1 MDEIGF
7 RVSKNRIFLCRTC
20 HYPPIPSSHVPGS
33 HCKNATFP
41 LPLWPSTGNGVS
53 ISLIRLNKPV
63 YSDQGRIVEKL
74 KRLQSGIEGLDALLQ
89 GGFVAGA
96 SYIIQGRPG
105 SGKTIL
111 ANQLGFH
118 HARNGGRVLVA
129 TLLAESHDRLF
140 QFLSTMS
147 FFDASRVGAEIQFV
161 SAFDTLENEG
171 LDEVVK
177 LLRRE
182 ITRQKATVM
191 VVDGLLNARSK
202 ADSPIDTKKFISE
215 LQGHAAFAGCTV
227 LFLTSSRLD
236 DGSPE
241 HTMVDGVIE
250 MGEELF
256 GTRSV
261 RRIHLRKTRGSGAL
275 TGLHECEITD
285 NGLVVYPRLES
296 LYKRPS
302 APDSADMTR
311 IPSGIASLDDIL
323 GGGLHSSSVTL
334 VMGPSGIGKTTL
346 GLKFIAQSTAEA
358 PGLHFGFYESPQR
371 LRLKGR
377 SLGIDIEH
385 MEHSGA
391 LSIAW
396 QPTTEGLL
404 DGLGA
409 RLLSLVDE
417 KGIKRLFIDSLSGM
431 TRVSTTPERITDFF
445 SALMNELRSRGVTV
459 FASWEMRD
467 LFGSEVSAPNSDLS
481 SIVDNLMLMRFF
493 ENHAELHRTLSILKI
508 RDSSYNPSRF
518 EVVIRD
524 QDVFLE
530 KALKNEPSV
539 TAESLPGSIS

>member
-1 MDEIGF
+1 M
-7 RVSKNRIFLCRTC
+7 
-20 HYPPIPSSHVPGS
+20 
-33 HCKNATFP
+33 
-41 LPLWPSTGNGVS
+41 
-53 ISLIRLNKPV
+53 
-63 YSDQGRIVEKL
+63 EKL
-74 KRLQSGIEGLDALLQ
+74 NRLQSGIEGLDVLLK
-89 GGFVAGA
+89 GGLVAGA

-140 QFLSTMS
+140 QFLSTLS
-147 FFDASRVGAEIQFV
+147 FFDAARVGAEIQFV

-182 ITRQKATVM
+182 ISRQKATVL

-261 RRIHLRKTRGSGAL
+261 RRIQLRKTRGSGAL

-285 NGLVVYPRLES
+285 DGLMVYPRLES
-296 LYKRPS
+296 LYSYPS
-302 APDSADMTR
+302 SHDNADLTR
-311 IPSGIASLDDIL
+311 IPSGIGSLDDIL
-323 GGGLHSSSVTL
+323 NGGLHRSSVTL

-346 GLKFIAQSTAEA
+346 GLKFLAESTVES

-371 LRLKGR
+371 LRLKGE
-377 SLGIDIEH
+377 SLGIDIKQLED
-385 MEHSGA
+385 SGA
-391 LSIAW
+391 LTIAW

-409 RLLSLVDE
+409 RLLRVVEE

-431 TRVSTTPERITDFF
+431 TRVSNNPARITDFY
-445 SALMNELRSRGVTV
+445 SALMNELRARGVTV
-459 FASWEMRD
+459 FASIEIHD
-467 LFGSEVSAPNSDLS
+467 LVGSEVSAPASELS
-481 SIVDNLMLMRFF
+481 SIADNLMLMRFQ
-493 ENHAELHRTLSILKI
+493 EIQLELKRTLSILKV
-508 RDSSYNPSRF
+508 RDSFYDTSLL
-518 EVVIRD
+518 EVVVRD
-524 QDVFLE
+524 QTVELR
-530 KALKNEPSV
+530 KVSRHASSV
-539 TAESLPGSIS
+539 PAHSALPGSAS

>member
-1 MDEIGF
+1 M
-7 RVSKNRIFLCRTC
+7 
-20 HYPPIPSSHVPGS
+20 
-33 HCKNATFP
+33 
-41 LPLWPSTGNGVS
+41 
-53 ISLIRLNKPV
+53 
-63 YSDQGRIVEKL
+63 EKL
-74 KRLQSGIEGLDALLQ
+74 NRLQSGIEGLDALLK
-89 GGFVAGA
+89 GGLVSGA

-140 QFLSTMS
+140 QFLSTLS
-147 FFDASRVGAEIQFV
+147 FFDAARVGAEIQFV

-182 ITRQKATVM
+182 ISRQKATVM

-261 RRIHLRKTRGSGAL
+261 RRIQLRKTRGSGAL
-275 TGLHECEITD
+275 TGLHECEITND
-285 NGLVVYPRLES
+285 GLVVYPRLES
-296 LYKRPS
+296 LYGRPS
-302 APDSADMTR
+302 APDSADLTR
-311 IPSGIASLDDIL
+311 IPSGITSLDAIL

-346 GLKFIAQSTAEA
+346 GLKFLSESTVEA

-371 LRLKGR
+371 LQLKGL
-377 SLGIDIEH
+377 SLGIDLQQ
-385 MEHSGA
+385 MQDSGA
-391 LSIAW
+391 LSVAW

-409 RLLSLVDE
+409 RLLRLVEE

-431 TRVSTTPERITDFF
+431 TRVSTNPARITDFY
-445 SALMNELRSRGVTV
+445 SALMNELRARGVTV
-459 FASWEMRD
+459 FATWEMHD
-467 LFGSEVSAPNSDLS
+467 LFGSEVSSPASELS
-481 SIVDNLMLMRFF
+481 SIADNLMLMRFF
-493 ENHAELHRTLSILKI
+493 EIQSELRRTLSILKV
-508 RDSSYNPSRF
+508 RDSFYDPSLL

-524 QDVFLE
+524 QAVDLRKVSRN
-530 KALKNEPSV
+530 APSV
-539 TAESLPGSIS
+539 VSNSALPGSAF

>member
-1 MDEIGF
+1 
-7 RVSKNRIFLCRTC
+7 
-20 HYPPIPSSHVPGS
+20 
-33 HCKNATFP
+33 
-41 LPLWPSTGNGVS
+41 
-53 ISLIRLNKPV
+53 
-63 YSDQGRIVEKL
+63 VEQL
-74 KRLQSGIEGLDALLQ
+74 KRLQSGIEGLDALLK
-89 GGFVAGA
+89 GGLVEGA

-118 HARNGGRVLVA
+118 HAKNGGRVLVA

-140 QFLSTMS
+140 QYLSTLS
-147 FFDASRVGAEIQFV
+147 FFDSSKVGAEIQFV

-171 LDEVVK
+171 LGEVVK

-182 ITRQKATVM
+182 ISRQKATVM

-202 ADSPIDTKKFISE
+202 ADSHIDTKKFISE

-250 MGEELF
+250 MGEELY

-261 RRIHLRKTRGSGAL
+261 RRIQLRKTRGSAAM
-275 TGLHECEITD
+275 TGLHECEITE
-285 NGLVVYPRLES
+285 NGFVVYPRLES
-296 LYKRPS
+296 LYNPS
-302 APDSADMTR
+302 SPDSADMTR
-311 IPSGIASLDDIL
+311 IASGIKSLDDIL
-323 GGGLHSSSVTL
+323 GGGLHSSSVSL
-334 VMGPSGIGKTTL
+334 VIGPSGTGKTTL
-346 GLKFIAQSTAEA
+346 GLKFLAESTVEA

-371 LRLKGR
+371 LRLKGQ
-377 SLGIDIEH
+377 SLGIDIKG
-385 MEHSGA
+385 MEDSGA
-391 LSIAW
+391 LTIAW

-409 RLLSLVDE
+409 RLLSLVEE

-431 TRVSTTPERITDFF
+431 TRVSTNPARITDFF

-467 LFGSEVSAPNSDLS
+467 LFGSELSAPTSDLS
-481 SIVDNLMLMRFF
+481 SIVDNLMLMRLF
-493 ENHAELHRTLSILKI
+493 ENHSELSRTLSILKV
-508 RDSSYNPSRF
+508 RDSSYDPSRF
-518 EVVIRD
+518 EIVIRD
-524 QDVFLE
+524 QEVFLR
-530 KALKNEPSV
+530 KVSRNEPSV
-539 TAESLPGSIS
+539 LAESLPGSTS

>member
-1 MDEIGF
+1 
-7 RVSKNRIFLCRTC
+7 
-20 HYPPIPSSHVPGS
+20 
-33 HCKNATFP
+33 
-41 LPLWPSTGNGVS
+41 
-53 ISLIRLNKPV
+53 
-63 YSDQGRIVEKL
+63 VEKL
-74 KRLQSGIEGLDALLQ
+74 NRLQSGIEGLDALLK
-89 GGFVAGA
+89 GGLVSGA

-140 QFLSTMS
+140 QFLSTLS

-182 ITRQKATVM
+182 ISRQKATVM

-261 RRIHLRKTRGSGAL
+261 RRIQLRKTRGSGAL
-275 TGLHECEITD
+275 TGLHECEITND
-285 NGLVVYPRLES
+285 GLVVYPRLES
-296 LYKRPS
+296 LYGRPS
-302 APDSADMTR
+302 APDSADLTR
-311 IPSGIASLDDIL
+311 IPCGIHSLDAIL

-346 GLKFIAQSTAEA
+346 GLKFLSESTVDA

-371 LRLKGR
+371 LQLKGL
-377 SLGIDIEH
+377 SLGIDLQQ
-385 MEHSGA
+385 MQDSGA

-409 RLLSLVDE
+409 RLLRLVEE

-431 TRVSTTPERITDFF
+431 TRVSTNPARITDFY
-445 SALMNELRSRGVTV
+445 SALMNELRARGVTV
-459 FASWEMRD
+459 FATWEMHD
-467 LFGSEVSAPNSDLS
+467 LFGSEVSSPASELS
-481 SIVDNLMLMRFF
+481 SIADNLMLMRFF
-493 ENHAELHRTLSILKI
+493 EIQSELRRTLSILKV
-508 RDSSYNPSRF
+508 RDSFYDPSLL

-524 QDVFLE
+524 QAVDLRKVSRN
-530 KALKNEPSV
+530 APSV
-539 TAESLPGSIS
+539 VSNSALPGSAF

>member
-1 MDEIGF
+1 
-7 RVSKNRIFLCRTC
+7 
-20 HYPPIPSSHVPGS
+20 
-33 HCKNATFP
+33 
-41 LPLWPSTGNGVS
+41 
-53 ISLIRLNKPV
+53 
-63 YSDQGRIVEKL
+63 
-74 KRLQSGIEGLDALLQ
+74 
-89 GGFVAGA
+89 
-96 SYIIQGRPG
+96 
-105 SGKTIL
+105 
-111 ANQLGFH
+111 
-118 HARNGGRVLVA
+118 
-129 TLLAESHDRLF
+129 LAESHDRLF
-140 QFLSTMS
+140 QFLSTLS
-147 FFDASRVGAEIQFV
+147 FFDAARVGAEIQFV

-182 ITRQKATVM
+182 ISRQKATVM

-261 RRIHLRKTRGSGAL
+261 RRIQLRKTRGSGAL
-275 TGLHECEITD
+275 TGLHECEITND
-285 NGLVVYPRLES
+285 GLVVYPRLES
-296 LYKRPS
+296 LYGRPS
-302 APDSADMTR
+302 APDSADLTR
-311 IPSGIASLDDIL
+311 IPSGITSLDAIL

-346 GLKFIAQSTAEA
+346 GLKFLSESTVEA

-371 LRLKGR
+371 LQLKGL
-377 SLGIDIEH
+377 SLGIDLQQ
-385 MEHSGA
+385 MQDSGA
-391 LSIAW
+391 LSVAW

-409 RLLSLVDE
+409 RLLRLVEE

-431 TRVSTTPERITDFF
+431 TRVSTNPARITDFY
-445 SALMNELRSRGVTV
+445 SALMNELRARGVTV
-459 FASWEMRD
+459 FATWEMHD
-467 LFGSEVSAPNSDLS
+467 LFGSEVSSPASELS
-481 SIVDNLMLMRFF
+481 SIADNLMLMRFF
-493 ENHAELHRTLSILKI
+493 EIQSELRRTLSILKV
-508 RDSSYNPSRF
+508 RDSFYDPSLL

-524 QDVFLE
+524 QAVDLRKVSRN
-530 KALKNEPSV
+530 APSV
-539 TAESLPGSIS
+539 VSNSALPGSAF

>member
-1 MDEIGF
+1 M
-7 RVSKNRIFLCRTC
+7 
-20 HYPPIPSSHVPGS
+20 
-33 HCKNATFP
+33 
-41 LPLWPSTGNGVS
+41 
-53 ISLIRLNKPV
+53 
-63 YSDQGRIVEKL
+63 EKL
-74 KRLQSGIEGLDALLQ
+74 NRLQSGIEGLDALLK

-118 HARNGGRVLVA
+118 HASNGGRVLVA

-140 QFLSTMS
+140 QFLSTLS
-147 FFDASRVGAEIQFV
+147 FFDAARVGAEIQFV

-182 ITRQKATVM
+182 ISRQKATVM

-261 RRIHLRKTRGSGAL
+261 RRIQMRKTRGSGAL

-285 NGLVVYPRLES
+285 QGLVVYPRLES
-296 LYKRPS
+296 LYSHPS
-302 APDSADMTR
+302 SADSADMTR
-311 IPSGIASLDDIL
+311 IGSGIPALDQIL
-323 GGGLHSSSVTL
+323 GGGLYSSSVTL

-346 GLKFIAQSTAEA
+346 GLKFLSESTVEE

-371 LRLKGR
+371 LCLKGE
-377 SLGIDIEH
+377 SLGIDIKS
-385 MEHSGA
+385 MERSGA
-391 LSIAW
+391 LSIVW

-409 RLLSLVDE
+409 RLLSIVEE

-431 TRVSTTPERITDFF
+431 TRVSTNPARITDFY

-459 FASWEMRD
+459 FASWEMRGM
-467 LFGSEVSAPNSDLS
+467 FGSEISAPNSDLS

-493 ENHAELHRTLSILKI
+493 ENRSELSRTVSILKV
-508 RDSSYNPSRF
+508 RDSSYDPSLF

-524 QDVFLE
+524 QDVDLK
-530 KALKNEPSV
+530 KASSNEPPVPTHS
-539 TAESLPGSIS
+539 ALPGSTS